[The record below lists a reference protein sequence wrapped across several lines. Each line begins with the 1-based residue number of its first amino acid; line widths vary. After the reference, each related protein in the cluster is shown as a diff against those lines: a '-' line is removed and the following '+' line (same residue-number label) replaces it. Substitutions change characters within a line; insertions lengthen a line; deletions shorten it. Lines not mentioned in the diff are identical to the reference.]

1 MGALENQMAGEL
13 FDVVVEE
20 NVMVPMRDG
29 VRLALDIYRPAE
41 SGKALEG
48 PLPVLLLR
56 TPYNKVVR
64 ENLLSYFHFFAQH
77 GYIAAAQDCRGCYQS
92 EGEVGFLIPEA
103 EDGYDTLMWIK
114 QQPWAGPKVG
124 SWGTSW
130 AGWTQTAMAALGP
143 DNLGVMIPNMSGANA
158 FTSSVR
164 HNGALELR
172 FIAWS
177 FWHSAFNSQKQLK
190 SSPLVDRSLRGNT
203 PFSEWL
209 QRWPIKRGQTQLRHV
224 PPYEKWVMEMITREE
239 RDEFWQHPSMNPSGA
254 WHAFPEMPVLYVGGW
269 YDSYTRAS
277 LENFVGHSKAKEG
290 PIKLLMGPWTHG
302 ADTMEKSFAG
312 DVEFGSEAALS
323 SFKELHLDI
332 FDHYLR
338 EQPRQVSALPP
349 IRLFVMGGGSGLKSS
364 QGRLIHG
371 GEWRDEHEWPLA
383 RTQFQNWYLHSTGV
397 LATEPDP
404 SQSSWSGYLYDPDH
418 PVPSIGGNVSSHKD
432 VPRDL
437 FSVNGAPQLTEIPAI
452 MEAGGFDQIEVDG
465 VFGCKPPYLPL
476 GSRGDVIVFQ
486 SEPLGEDMEVTGPLE
501 ARLWVS
507 TSAQDT
513 DFTIKLIDVYPPN
526 EHYPDG
532 YRLNLSDSILRL
544 SFRDGS
550 GIKRLVTPG
559 EVMEISIVLY
569 PTSNLFVKGHQIRV
583 DISSSNFP
591 RFDLN
596 FNSGEPSGKGGKK
609 VVAEN
614 RVYHD
619 AAHPS
624 HITLPLIPR

>member
-1 MGALENQMAGEL
+1 MAGEL

>member
-1 MGALENQMAGEL
+1 MAGEL

-77 GYIAAAQDCRGCYQS
+77 RYIAAAQDCRGCYQS